1 MMMMAANTMHAS
13 SFTTNKMNN
22 VLGRSSRRG
31 APSSSSSRLSVRSSR
46 NNKVKKSST
55 MIKAAMIEEEVA
67 LDEAPLTLLRPGGEG
82 DANEMRAEFEKMVRQ
97 AQNDICKA
105 VEELDGGKFHED
117 AWERPGGGGGISRV
131 LQGGKVFEKAGIN
144 VSVVYG
150 QMPPEA
156 TERRREGKAPGRRRF
171 RFLQPGFP
179 R

>member
-1 MMMMAANTMHAS
+1 
-13 SFTTNKMNN
+13 
-22 VLGRSSRRG
+22 
-31 APSSSSSRLSVRSSR
+31 
-46 NNKVKKSST
+46 

-82 DANEMRAEFEKMVRQ
+82 DANEQARNSKDGSTGAERYLQ
-97 AQNDICKA
+97 SGGGIRR
-105 VEELDGGKFHED
+105 GKFHED
-117 AWERPGGGGGISRV
+117 AWERPGRGGGISRV

-150 QMPPEA
+150 QMPPEGRQSWA
-156 TERRREGKAPGRRRF
+156 YGVARLPGSRQF